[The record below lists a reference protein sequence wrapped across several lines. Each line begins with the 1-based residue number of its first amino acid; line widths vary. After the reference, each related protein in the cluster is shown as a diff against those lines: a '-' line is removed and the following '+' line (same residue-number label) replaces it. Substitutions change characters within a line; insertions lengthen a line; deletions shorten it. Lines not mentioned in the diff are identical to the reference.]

1 MDEIVNR
8 VANSALQVF
17 DLEDYFPKQPIVE
30 LDISQWLF
38 GGFILKETEF
48 RDQLKTHDWSR
59 YNGSYVAL
67 FCAED
72 AILPAWAYALV
83 SVYLQ
88 PVAVRVVNGSK
99 KDLLLSWYQETL
111 ENLDY
116 SEFKDKPVILKGCS
130 NKPVPQEAY
139 VLAVQKLVPVAKSIM
154 FGEACSSV
162 PLYKRKAAQ

>member
-1 MDEIVNR
+1 MDEIINR

-17 DLEDYFPKQPIVE
+17 DLEDYFPKQSIVE

-48 RDQLKTHDWSR
+48 REQLKAHDWAQ
-59 YNGSYVAL
+59 YQGNYVAL
-67 FCAED
+67 YCSED

-88 PVAVRVVNGSK
+88 PYALKVVNGSSK
-99 KDLLLSWYQETL
+99 ELLLSLYQQTL
-111 ENLDY
+111 DNLDY
-116 SEFKDKPVILKGCS
+116 SDFKDKPVILKGCS
-130 NKPVPQEAY
+130 NKPVPQELY
-139 VLAVQKLVPVAKSIM
+139 VLAVQKLTPFVKSLM

-162 PLYKRKAAQ
+162 PLYKRK

>member
-48 RDQLKTHDWSR
+48 RDQLQQHDWSQ
-59 YNGSYVAL
+59 YKDAYVAL
-67 FCAED
+67 YCSED
-72 AILPAWAYALV
+72 AILPAWTYALV

-88 PVAVRVVNGSK
+88 PVALKIVNGTK
-99 KDLLLSWYQETL
+99 KELLLSLYQQTL
-111 ENLDY
+111 DVLDY
-116 SEFKDKPVILKGCS
+116 SDFKDKPIILKGCS
-130 NKPVPQEAY
+130 NKPVPQEVY
-139 VLAVQKLVPVAKSIM
+139 VLATQKLVPFAKSIM
-154 FGEACSSV
+154 FGEACSAV
-162 PLYKRKAAQ
+162 PLYKKK